1 MIGAIIAKKSV
12 KAGYDALNERNID
25 KFMKVW
31 ADQSEW
37 IYPDNLSVSGKF
49 SGKENVRKWFENMKE
64 QFPQMVFTIKHMG
77 VGNIFALSGN
87 NVVSCNWEMEV
98 TNKSG
103 NKSQKRGVTVLTI
116 KGGKVVRGE
125 DFLSTSSLEHA
136 KIWGE

>member
-1 MIGAIIAKKSV
+1 MIGSIIAKKAV

-31 ADQSEW
+31 ADQSDW
-37 IYPDNLSVSGKF
+37 IYPDNLSVSGVF
-49 SGKENVRKWFENMKE
+49 SGKNNVRKWFENLLE
-64 QFPQMVFTIKHMG
+64 QFPQLKFTINHMG
-77 VGNIFALSGN
+77 IGDIFAFSGN
-87 NVVSCNWEMEV
+87 NVISCNWVMDV

-103 NKSQKRGVTVLTI
+103 HKSQKKGVTILTI
-116 KGGKVVRGE
+116 RGGKVVRGE